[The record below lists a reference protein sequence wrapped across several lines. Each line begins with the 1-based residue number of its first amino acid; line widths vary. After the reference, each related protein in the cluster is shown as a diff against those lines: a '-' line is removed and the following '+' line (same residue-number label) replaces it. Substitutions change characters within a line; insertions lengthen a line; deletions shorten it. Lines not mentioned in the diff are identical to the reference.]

1 MASRRRLKKDI
12 DFLSFEVISDCYN
25 YMYLHPG
32 KNDQVIDIVKDT
44 IVSRNKLIA
53 RVNHPDGKDNAKL
66 VKAYYKAVYTD
77 LFTNVDESFKKLS
90 SLIKE
95 K

>member
-25 YMYLHPG
+25 YNYLHPG
-32 KNDQVIDIVKDT
+32 KGEQVIEIVKDT
-44 IVSRNKLIA
+44 IVSRNQLIA
-53 RVNHPDGKDNAKL
+53 RVNHPDGKDNPKL
-66 VKAYYKAVYTD
+66 VKAYYKSVYTE
-77 LFTNVDESFKKLS
+77 LFANVDESFKKLS
-90 SLIKE
+90 ALIKE

>member
-12 DFLSFEVISDCYN
+12 DYLCFEVISDCYN
-25 YMYLHPG
+25 YNYLHPA
-32 KNDQVIDIVKDT
+32 KQDQVLEIVRDT
-44 IVSRNKLIA
+44 IIARNGLIA
-53 RVNHPDGKDNAKL
+53 RVNHPDGKDNSKL
-66 VKAYYKAVYTD
+66 VKAHYKAIFTD
-77 LFTNVDESFKKLS
+77 LLKNVDESFTRLS